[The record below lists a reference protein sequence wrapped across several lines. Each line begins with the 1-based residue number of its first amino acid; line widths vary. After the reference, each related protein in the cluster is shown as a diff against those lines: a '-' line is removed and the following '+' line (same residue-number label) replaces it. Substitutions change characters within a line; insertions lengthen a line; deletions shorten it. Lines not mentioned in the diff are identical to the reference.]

1 MKRLLKRAAIGIGIA
16 VALVV
21 VLVLVI
27 AVVATTGGDDQPT
40 VKREEPAPTAKPV
53 AMTVSAETQQIV
65 LETIGAS
72 PGVLDAAI
80 SQDGEYISLVLVVG
94 AATSEQYA
102 KQLGENF
109 VRQFKTMS
117 QDDPPGNQVGT
128 GIFNYAVKVVGS
140 PGQKVIA
147 QGAKVSFVDRIS
159 W

>member
-27 AVVATTGGDDQPT
+27 AVVATSGGDDQPT

-53 AMTVSAETQQIV
+53 ATTVSAETQQIV

-109 VRQFKTMS
+109 IRQFKTMS
-117 QDDPPGNQVGT
+117 QDDPPGELGRDRDVQLHGESSRFPWAEGHSARRE
-128 GIFNYAVKVVGS
+128 GIVLG
-140 PGQKVIA
+140 P
-147 QGAKVSFVDRIS
+147 D
-159 W
+159 

>member
-1 MKRLLKRAAIGIGIA
+1 
-16 VALVV
+16 
-21 VLVLVI
+21 
-27 AVVATTGGDDQPT
+27 
-40 VKREEPAPTAKPV
+40 
-53 AMTVSAETQQIV
+53 MTVSAETRQIV

-109 VRQFKTMS
+109 VRQFKTLS
-117 QDDPPGNQVGT
+117 QDDPPRNQVGT
-128 GIFNYAVKVVGS
+128 GIFNYTVKVVGS

-147 QGAKVSFVDRIS
+147 QGAKVSFSDRIS